1 MKISE
6 LAIIPKRDENKNAII
21 NITFE
26 IRNIS
31 KERVVLQNLI

>member
-1 MKISE
+1 MKIYE

-26 IRNIS
+26 IQNILN
-31 KERVVLQNLI
+31 EMFVLQI